1 MLLLSLY
8 SSHYDPTNAIFCHA
22 EHLLSRG
29 KKLLNPCTKQRVLYV
44 HGMLCFWFLMPNA
57 ILSRGWKWKSGI
69 HHTRSHYQKGTRF
82 TWGVLQGVTFYEFW
96 LDSIFH
102 PSTDTWQKSFL
113 GTENNNTWDNFCR
126 HNLHFP
132 LFSESIFIFHA
143 VRFNSLSKQDIFC
156 RKITVMPFYFGGKST
171 IAWSGGGGGSFMFF
185 KAKRTPKQR
194 CFAIRWSFRTQ
205 QEKTSSL
212 IEKKG
217 EEKIDRLRSATLFSL
232 LRSMLSADNT
242 ILEET

>member
-1 MLLLSLY
+1 MCTWDALFLIFNAKCYTIPWLKMKKWHTPYKELL
-8 SSHYDPTNAIFCHA
+8 
-22 EHLLSRG
+22 
-29 KKLLNPCTKQRVLYV
+29 
-44 HGMLCFWFLMPNA
+44 
-57 ILSRGWKWKSGI
+57 
-69 HHTRSHYQKGTRF
+69 YQKGARY

-113 GTENNNTWDNFCR
+113 GTENNNTWDNFW

-132 LFSESIFIFHA
+132 LFCESIFIFRA
-143 VRFNSLSKQDIFC
+143 VCFNSLCKQDIFC
-156 RKITVMPFYFGGKST
+156 HKITVMPFYFGGKST
-171 IAWSGGGGGSFMFF
+171 IAWSCGGVGGSFMFF

-232 LRSMLSADNT
+232 LRSMLSADYT